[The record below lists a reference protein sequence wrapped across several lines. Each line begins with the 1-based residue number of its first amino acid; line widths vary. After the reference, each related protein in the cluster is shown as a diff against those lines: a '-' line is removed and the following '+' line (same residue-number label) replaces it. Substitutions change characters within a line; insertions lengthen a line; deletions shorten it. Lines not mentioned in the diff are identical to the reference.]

1 MGINEIKSGATRT
14 EHDLLGYREV
24 PSDVLYGIQ
33 TLRALENFNITGVA
47 DYTIGGQSGYT
58 IMASSG
64 LPIIHNQP
72 TTLIQQ
78 PLKLQPYAA
87 TKNW

>member
-33 TLRALENFNITGVA
+33 TLRALENFNITGVKLSFFPLFA
-47 DYTIGGQSGYT
+47 KSL
-58 IMASSG
+58 AVVK
-64 LPIIHNQP
+64 QP